1 MRGRNADLAMAAAF
15 AVLGGTMAGGSVGY
29 GIFAEGGRIGPG
41 FMPFVAGVAL
51 VAFSGWTCVEIAVG
65 GRGATTSG
73 RSGTDVAGHAVA
85 GEAPAG
91 PAGDAVGTDG
101 ADAAGAA
108 GDGATVAGA
117 AASGQAGSNAAES
130 AHPRR
135 TERKV
140 VLVVLLAAGAATLV
154 SVTGF
159 LLAFGLLILVL
170 LAAVE
175 REPLWL
181 AAGVSAAAVTVS
193 WLVFVRLLGIP
204 LPGGALG
211 LLGGG

>member
-1 MRGRNADLAMAAAF
+1 MRERNGDLAMAAAF
-15 AVLGGTMAGGSVGY
+15 AVLGGAMTGGSVGY
-29 GIFAEGGRIGPG
+29 GIVVEDGRIGPG
-41 FMPFVAGVAL
+41 FMPFVAGIAL
-51 VAFSGWTCVEIAVG
+51 VAFSAWTCVEIAVG
-65 GRGATTSG
+65 ARGATSSG
-73 RSGTDVAGHAVA
+73 PSGTDAAGEGA

-101 ADAAGAA
+101 ADAAG
-108 GDGATVAGA
+108 DGSTRAGA
-117 AASGQAGSNAAES
+117 ATTGQAGRSAAQR

-140 VLVVLLAAGAATLV
+140 VLVVLLSAGAAALV

-159 LLAFGLLILVL
+159 LLAFGALILVL

-175 REPLWL
+175 REPIWL
-181 AAGVSAAAVTVS
+181 AIGISAAAVTVS